1 MDAFKTLPQGIE
13 AFQPNQSIQEDDTP
27 SLLVVILDTNPFAW
41 ESLSSIL
48 TLEKALAQLLIFVNA
63 HLALSHDNRVALL
76 ASHIDRAEFLYPD
89 IHASQS
95 REALAAPAPQGTG
108 NEDTVTDDGTHSR
121 LANSYRPFRTVDD
134 TVHHNLRS
142 FLSHPTTST
151 PTTQSSSL
159 IAGALTRALTYI
171 NRVETELGAG
181 TGGAAQMRSRVFVL
195 SVSGEGREGYVAMMN
210 CIFATQKKRI
220 PIDVCSLTPTSPS
233 QPSNVQNS
241 RASSTSFLQQAAD
254 ATSGLYLSLP
264 LSPSRPPPPSSPS
277 LLQYLLHLFL
287 PPPPLRPSL
296 LLPLQSNVDFRAACF
311 CHKRVVEIGWV
322 CGVCLSIFCG
332 EGMETIR
339 SQGGRCGTCGTEV
352 RVEGLGEGVKVGV
365 V

>member
-13 AFQPNQSIQEDDTP
+13 ASQPNQSIQEDDTP

-41 ESLSSIL
+41 GSLSSTL
-48 TLEKALAQLLIFVNA
+48 PLEKALAQLLIFVNA
-63 HLALSHDNRVALL
+63 HLALSHDNRVAVL

-89 IHASQS
+89 INPSQS
-95 REALAAPAPQGTG
+95 KAPAPAPPQAAG
-108 NEDTVTDDGTHSR
+108 EETVTDDTTHSR

-151 PTTQSSSL
+151 STTQSSSL

-171 NRVETELGAG
+171 NRVETEV
-181 TGGAAQMRSRVFVL
+181 GGVGGIRSRVFVL

-210 CIFATQKKRI
+210 CIFAAQKKRI
-220 PIDVCSLTPTSPS
+220 PIDVCSLTPSSTTTTTIDHPETGT
-233 QPSNVQNS
+233 
-241 RASSTSFLQQAAD
+241 STSFLQQAAD
-254 ATSGLYLSLP
+254 ATSGLYLPLP
-264 LSPSRPPPPSSPS
+264 LSPSSLSSPSHPLSPPTPS

-287 PPPPLRPSL
+287 PPPPLRPTL

-332 EGMETIR
+332 EGVEMIK
-339 SQGGRCGTCGTEV
+339 QGGGRCGTCGTEV
-352 RVEGLGEGVKVGV
+352 GVEGGGGAKKVGAV
-365 V
+365 